1 MAALFPAAAGDETS
15 PPEVSSP
22 GGWMEDINPADYA
35 LLAADLK
42 DPFKFE
48 GEINA
53 QASSTGFAITT
64 SKGLERQNDS
74 FLELTQEVSIER
86 MPEECRGFLSLYVAV
101 FDRTEKAEAFCEETL
116 QASGST

>member
-1 MAALFPAAAGDETS
+1 
-15 PPEVSSP
+15 
-22 GGWMEDINPADYA
+22 MEDINPADYA

-64 SKGLERQNDS
+64 SKGLERQNVS
-74 FLELTQEVSIER
+74 FLELTQEVSIEG
-86 MPEECRGFLSLYVAV
+86 MPEDCRGFLSLYVAV
-101 FDRTEKAEAFCEETL
+101 FDSSEKAEAFCQEHFQDFGFT
-116 QASGST
+116 